1 MTIEKVI
8 KLKNI
13 GLLLVMM
20 FPLFTIT
27 VAQHSGESKISVK
40 KRDAWIRETTIELRQ
55 FSPDSLTPRIMLDF
69 ASYENWQKLSCRVTK
84 NGIIKLNNGDWI
96 YIRTNSSHENE
107 EIGDIS
113 MAIDNNK
120 DVFKNEGHVCGGI
133 INFETN
139 LFSELKTTSD
149 FFKYFVSDTDS
160 ATWEKIR

>member
-1 MTIEKVI
+1 MKKIFLSMGICLSIITIS
-8 KLKNI
+8 
-13 GLLLVMM
+13 
-20 FPLFTIT
+20 

-40 KRDAWIRETTIELRQ
+40 KRDAWIRETTMELMQ
-55 FSPDSLTPRIMLDF
+55 FSPDSLTSHIIL
-69 ASYENWQKLSCRVTK
+69 AYSAYEDWQKLSCRVTK
-84 NGIIKLNNGDWI
+84 NGIIRLNNGDWI

-160 ATWEKIR
+160 ATWERIR